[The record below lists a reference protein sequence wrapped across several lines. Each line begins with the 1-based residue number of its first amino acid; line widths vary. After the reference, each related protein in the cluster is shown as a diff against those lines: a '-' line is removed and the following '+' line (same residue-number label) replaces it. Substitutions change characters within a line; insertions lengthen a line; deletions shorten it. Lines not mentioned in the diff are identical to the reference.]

1 MSSIVL
7 LAVLLFSVGQGAAD
21 GDDETPVSI
30 FHPSYLILAAGIFT
44 AFIAGDLFN
53 LYVGFEILLVASY
66 VLITLGST
74 ESRIRT
80 GVVYIVVSL
89 VSSILFLAAIAMIYG
104 ALGTVNMVQISERM
118 AQLPPDTQLLLHL
131 MLLLAFSIKAAVF
144 PLSFWLPDSYPTA
157 PAPVTAVF
165 AGLLTKV
172 GVYALIRTET
182 QLFSDSDV
190 NLLLMIVALATMIV
204 GVLGAVAQAELKR
217 ILSFTLVSHVGY
229 MVFGLAIATPAAIGA
244 TIYYM
249 VHHIVVQTTLF
260 LAIGLIERRAGSTSI
275 LRVTGL
281 MRAAPVIAVLYFIPA
296 INLGGLPPFSGFIG
310 KFALFD
316 AAAEVGTPI
325 MIVLIV
331 GGIVTSL
338 LTLYALMR
346 AWNLSFWREEQ
357 DSAETESRISYLGAA
372 PAAGIKT
379 ERRVIPS
386 IMTMTTAGMVGV
398 TDRAHGLRG
407 PPVRRVRPHRRLA
420 PRARQPDAAA
430 GGGRPVSPDSRQSTR
445 RIAAQVVAAA
455 ALLRVARRA
464 VDAALGP
471 VHLVAFV
478 TGRGGGGRRDA
489 RVPSAA
495 GGAVGPGQPLVG
507 PRLRA
512 RVPRRARARVAHGGL
527 AGVRLP
533 AAAGRRRDRGAA
545 PDRRRPDH
553 DAHGGDGIPHSRIP
567 HHRRG
572 PRPADPVPAHHR
584 RAHRSG
590 CRAPAREHP
599 AVGGAHRA
607 RRRLARRRSTAS
619 PRPRRESRRE
629 PVRLRHRGRLRR
641 GGARDPVADRRRA
654 RRSSTARSPPTC
666 C

>member
-1 MSSIVL
+1 MSVLVPLLVTLPLLGAAIALIAGRHRRTQVVVSVVTLTVVLIISAVLLVAVDAGGAPLAVSVGGWPIPFGIVLYVDRLAALLVMVSSIVL

-30 FHPSYLILAAGIFT
+30 FHPSYLILAAGIFN

-89 VSSILFLAAIAMIYG
+89 VSSILFLSAIAVIYG
-104 ALGTVNMVQISERM
+104 ALGTVNMVQIAERM
-118 AQLPPDTQLLLHL
+118 TELPQDTQTVLHVL
-131 MLLLAFSIKAAVF
+131 LLLAFSIKAAVF

-182 QLFSDSDV
+182 ELFRDNDL
-190 NLLLMIVALATMIV
+190 NMLLMIVALATMIV

-217 ILSFTLVSHVGY
+217 ILSFTLVSHIGY

-260 LAIGLIERRAGSTSI
+260 LAVGLVERRAGSTSI
-275 LRVTGL
+275 LRVKGL

-296 INLGGLPPFSGFIG
+296 VNLGGLPPFSGFIG

-325 MIVLIV
+325 MMVLIV

-346 AWNLSFWREEQ
+346 AWNLAFWREED
-357 DSAETESRISYLGAA
+357 DSAETEARISYLGAA
-372 PAAGIKT
+372 PAGVET
-379 ERRVIPS
+379 ERRVIPK
-386 IMTMTTAGMVGV
+386 IMTAATTGMVV
-398 TDRAHGLRG
+398 LTVALTVFAG
-407 PPVRRVRPHRRLA
+407 PLYEVCERIG
-420 PRARQPDAAA
+420 DALLQ
-430 GGGRPVSPDSRQSTR
+430 PVS
-445 RIAAQVVAAA
+445 
-455 ALLRVARRA
+455 
-464 VDAALGP
+464 
-471 VHLVAFV
+471 LV
-478 TGRGGGGRRDA
+478 
-489 RVPSAA
+489 
-495 GGAVGPGQPLVG
+495 QLEEE
-507 PRLRA
+507 
-512 RVPRRARARVAHGGL
+512 
-527 AGVRLP
+527 
-533 AAAGRRRDRGAA
+533 AGR
-545 PDRRRPDH
+545 
-553 DAHGGDGIPHSRIP
+553 
-567 HHRRG
+567 
-572 PRPADPVPAHHR
+572 
-584 RAHRSG
+584 
-590 CRAPAREHP
+590 
-599 AVGGAHRA
+599 
-607 RRRLARRRSTAS
+607 
-619 PRPRRESRRE
+619 
-629 PVRLRHRGRLRR
+629 
-641 GGARDPVADRRRA
+641 
-654 RRSSTARSPPTC
+654 
-666 C
+666 